1 MTERQT
7 LATTTSSRDNDD
19 RRRAPR
25 HDATH
30 LGSVITRVIGGGE
43 VKLLDFSRSGV
54 LIESDT
60 RLAIGAK
67 ATIRLTTTDASLTVR
82 GQVVRSKVAGLN
94 GTLVYH
100 TALQLEDD
108 LTVLEKNVP
117 APPPP
122 APQDDTQNTQ
132 KSEKGAH
139 PLMLNLSS
147 DPPPDALHDADHDPD
162 HEGGHLDHDLAES
175 LAAVRGSGSEHAYLD
190 DLDTGVGAP
199 VDPILE
205 FLATVPLDLAEL
217 RRRAAVNNW

>member
-1 MTERQT
+1 MTDRLKRT
-7 LATTTSSRDNDD
+7 DALRGDD
-19 RRRAPR
+19 ERRRAPR

-82 GQVVRSKVAGLN
+82 GQVVRSRVAGLN
-94 GTLVYH
+94 GTIVYH

-117 APPPP
+117 TP
-122 APQDDTQNTQ
+122 AIAA
-132 KSEKGAH
+132 SA
-139 PLMLNLSS
+139 
-147 DPPPDALHDADHDPD
+147 DPD
-162 HEGGHLDHDLAES
+162 RDHEMVDAHDEHDLTHALAS
-175 LAAVRGSGSEHAYLD
+175 LGDTGSEHAYLD

>member
-1 MTERQT
+1 MTERQKRAVDT
-7 LATTTSSRDNDD
+7 GGDDD

-25 HDATH
+25 HDAAH

-100 TALQLEDD
+100 TALQLEGD

-117 APPPP
+117 PPPE
-122 APQDDTQNTQ
+122 
-132 KSEKGAH
+132 EKAEDEAQEAGSDQSTLAGATAAGA
-139 PLMLNLSS
+139 N
-147 DPPPDALHDADHDPD
+147 HDADHDAD
-162 HEGGHLDHDLAES
+162 HLAHELTAS
-175 LAAVRGSGSEHAYLD
+175 LATVRGNGSEHAYLD

>member
-1 MTERQT
+1 MTERKKRADPQ
-7 LATTTSSRDNDD
+7 DHDD

-25 HDATH
+25 HDAVH

-82 GQVVRSKVAGLN
+82 GEVVRSKVAGVN
-94 GTLVYH
+94 GTLLYH

-108 LTVLEKNVP
+108 LTALEKNVLVEP
-117 APPPP
+117 VADPPADEKAPPHR
-122 APQDDTQNTQ
+122 ADATGDSGSDVEMAQLTSDLS
-132 KSEKGAH
+132 KSMKAIR
-139 PLMLNLSS
+139 
-147 DPPPDALHDADHDPD
+147 AD
-162 HEGGHLDHDLAES
+162 
-175 LAAVRGSGSEHAYLD
+175 GSEHALD
-190 DLDTGVGAP
+190 EDLDTGVGPP

>member
-1 MTERQT
+1 MTERQKRAD
-7 LATTTSSRDNDD
+7 LSRPDNDD

-60 RLAIGAK
+60 RLAIGAR

-108 LTVLEKNVP
+108 LTALEKNVP
-117 APPPP
+117 VPVIQAEADEKAPPIE
-122 APQDDTQNTQ
+122 ADAADGHETEIDLTMLTNDLS
-132 KSEKGAH
+132 KSLKAIR
-139 PLMLNLSS
+139 
-147 DPPPDALHDADHDPD
+147 AD
-162 HEGGHLDHDLAES
+162 
-175 LAAVRGSGSEHAYLD
+175 GSEHALDD

-199 VDPILE
+199 DPILE

>member
-7 LATTTSSRDNDD
+7 VTTTDASRDNDD

-25 HDATH
+25 HDAAH

-117 APPPP
+117 APPPK
-122 APQDDTQNTQ
+122 PQEDAQ
-132 KSEKGAH
+132 KLAKDEH
-139 PLMLNLSS
+139 PLMLNLSG
-147 DPPPDALHDADHDPD
+147 DPMPAPKTAPQAETDHDSS
-162 HEGGHLDHDLAES
+162 HLDHDLADS
-175 LAAVRGSGSEHAYLD
+175 LAAVRARGSEHAYLD

>member
-1 MTERQT
+1 MTERQKRT
-7 LATTTSSRDNDD
+7 DPLRGEDE

-25 HDATH
+25 HDAAH

-43 VKLLDFSRSGV
+43 VKLLDFSRTGV

-94 GTLVYH
+94 GTIVYH

-108 LTVLEKNVP
+108 LTALEKNVP
-117 APPPP
+117 AP
-122 APQDDTQNTQ
+122 AIAA
-132 KSEKGAH
+132 SA
-139 PLMLNLSS
+139 
-147 DPPPDALHDADHDPD
+147 DPEPFADPD
-162 HEGGHLDHDLAES
+162 RDRDEHEDHDLTDA
-175 LAAVRGSGSEHAYLD
+175 LAAISADGSEDAYLD

>member
-1 MTERQT
+1 MTDRKKRAEST
-7 LATTTSSRDNDD
+7 NHDDD

-82 GQVVRSKVAGLN
+82 GEVVRSKVAGVN
-94 GTLVYH
+94 GTLLYH

-108 LTVLEKNVP
+108 LTALEKNVP
-117 APPPP
+117 GDAIATVQTGQIGPPADEKAPPHRAAASGEPGRVIARDP
-122 APQDDTQNTQ
+122 ELAQLTND
-132 KSEKGAH
+132 
-139 PLMLNLSS
+139 LSK
-147 DPPPDALHDADHDPD
+147 
-162 HEGGHLDHDLAES
+162 S
-175 LAAVRGSGSEHAYLD
+175 LAAIHGDGSEHAID
-190 DLDTGVGAP
+190 EDPDTGVDAH

-205 FLATVPLDLAEL
+205 FLATVPHDLAEL

>member
-1 MTERQT
+1 MTERKKRPDPQ
-7 LATTTSSRDNDD
+7 ADNDD

-43 VKLLDFSRSGV
+43 VRLLDFSRSGV

-82 GQVVRSKVAGLN
+82 GEVVRSKVAVVS
-94 GTLVYH
+94 GTLLYH

-117 APPPP
+117 APVEEAAPP
-122 APQDDTQNTQ
+122 ADEKAPPHRADATGDPGSAEEMAQLTVDLS
-132 KSEKGAH
+132 KSMKAIR
-139 PLMLNLSS
+139 
-147 DPPPDALHDADHDPD
+147 AD
-162 HEGGHLDHDLAES
+162 
-175 LAAVRGSGSEHAYLD
+175 GSEHAMD
-190 DLDTGVGAP
+190 EDLDTGVGAP

>member
-7 LATTTSSRDNDD
+7 HVDFARPDTDD

-25 HDATH
+25 HDAQH

-60 RLAIGAK
+60 RLAIGAR

-108 LTVLEKNVP
+108 LTALEKNVP
-117 APPPP
+117 APAIP
-122 APQDDTQNTQ
+122 A
-132 KSEKGAH
+132 
-139 PLMLNLSS
+139 
-147 DPPPDALHDADHDPD
+147 DADEKAPPIDAERAEAH
-162 HEGGHLDHDLAES
+162 GGGRETARDLTLLTKDLSQS
-175 LAAVRGSGSEHAYLD
+175 LAAIRADGSEHALDD

>member
-1 MTERQT
+1 MTERKT
-7 LATTTSSRDNDD
+7 RAADLSKDNDD

-25 HDATH
+25 HDAAH

-82 GQVVRSKVAGLN
+82 GEVVRSKVAGVN
-94 GTLVYH
+94 GTLLYH

-108 LTVLEKNVP
+108 LTALEKNVP
-117 APPPP
+117 APAVAAPP
-122 APQDDTQNTQ
+122 ADEKAPPHRADATGDSGSDAEMVQLTNDLS
-132 KSEKGAH
+132 KSMKAIR
-139 PLMLNLSS
+139 
-147 DPPPDALHDADHDPD
+147 AD
-162 HEGGHLDHDLAES
+162 
-175 LAAVRGSGSEHAYLD
+175 GSEHALD
-190 DLDTGVGAP
+190 EDLDTGVGPP

>member
-1 MTERQT
+1 MTERKK
-7 LATTTSSRDNDD
+7 RVDPKDHDD

-25 HDATH
+25 HDAMH

-82 GQVVRSKVAGLN
+82 GEVVRSKVAGVN
-94 GTLVYH
+94 GTLLYH

-108 LTVLEKNVP
+108 LTALEKNVP
-117 APPPP
+117 PEAVAAPPADEKAPP
-122 APQDDTQNTQ
+122 HRADATGDPGSAEEMAQLTVDLS
-132 KSEKGAH
+132 KSMKAIR
-139 PLMLNLSS
+139 
-147 DPPPDALHDADHDPD
+147 AD
-162 HEGGHLDHDLAES
+162 
-175 LAAVRGSGSEHAYLD
+175 GSEHAMD
-190 DLDTGVGAP
+190 EDLDTGVGAP

>member
-1 MTERQT
+1 MTERQKRET
-7 LATTTSSRDNDD
+7 LARPDTDD

-60 RLAIGAK
+60 RLAIGAR

-108 LTVLEKNVP
+108 LTALEKNVP
-117 APPPP
+117 PTAIQADADEKAPPIE
-122 APQDDTQNTQ
+122 A
-132 KSEKGAH
+132 EGAETADGH
-139 PLMLNLSS
+139 GTGHEMGHETKRDLTMLTKDLSK
-147 DPPPDALHDADHDPD
+147 
-162 HEGGHLDHDLAES
+162 S
-175 LAAVRGSGSEHAYLD
+175 LAAIRADGSEHALDD

>member
-1 MTERQT
+1 MTERKTRVDQ
-7 LATTTSSRDNDD
+7 RGDDD

-43 VKLLDFSRSGV
+43 VRLLDFSRSGV

-82 GQVVRSKVAGLN
+82 GEVVRSKVAVLN
-94 GTLVYH
+94 GTLLYH

-117 APPPP
+117 APPARPTAIGPP
-122 APQDDTQNTQ
+122 AD
-132 KSEKGAH
+132 EKAPPVRADATGDSGSDAEIAQ
-139 PLMLNLSS
+139 LTNDLSK
-147 DPPPDALHDADHDPD
+147 
-162 HEGGHLDHDLAES
+162 S
-175 LAAVRGSGSEHAYLD
+175 LAVFRADGSEHAMD
-190 DLDTGVGAP
+190 EDLDTGVGAP
-199 VDPILE
+199 VDSILE
-205 FLATVPLDLAEL
+205 FLATVPHDLAEL

>member
-1 MTERQT
+1 MTERQKRVE
-7 LATTTSSRDNDD
+7 LARPDNDD

-60 RLAIGAK
+60 RLAIGAR

-108 LTVLEKNVP
+108 LTALEKNVP
-117 APPPP
+117 AP
-122 APQDDTQNTQ
+122 AIQ
-132 KSEKGAH
+132 A
-139 PLMLNLSS
+139 
-147 DPPPDALHDADHDPD
+147 DADEKAPPIEADGAD
-162 HEGGHLDHDLAES
+162 GHETGHETQRDLTMLANDLSKS
-175 LAAVRGSGSEHAYLD
+175 LAAIRADGSEHALDD

>member
-1 MTERQT
+1 MTERKKRVDPQ
-7 LATTTSSRDNDD
+7 DNDD

-25 HDATH
+25 HDAAH

-82 GQVVRSKVAGLN
+82 GEVVRSKVAGVN
-94 GTLVYH
+94 GTLLYH

-108 LTVLEKNVP
+108 LTALEKNVP
-117 APPPP
+117 AETVAAPP
-122 APQDDTQNTQ
+122 AD
-132 KSEKGAH
+132 EKA
-139 PLMLNLSS
+139 
-147 DPPPDALHDADHDPD
+147 PPHRADATGD
-162 HEGGHLDHDLAES
+162 
-175 LAAVRGSGSEHAYLD
+175 SGSDAEMAQLTSDLSKSMKAIRADGSERALD
-190 DLDTGVGAP
+190 EDLDTGVDAP

>member
-1 MTERQT
+1 MKERQKREDP
-7 LATTTSSRDNDD
+7 SRTDDD

-25 HDATH
+25 HDAAH

-82 GQVVRSKVAGLN
+82 GSVVRSKVAGVN
-94 GTLVYH
+94 GTIVYH
-100 TALQLEDD
+100 TALHLDDD

-117 APPPP
+117 APKHGAENAGKP
-122 APQDDTQNTQ
+122 ADTHAGKNVGKDARKDAKKDQ
-132 KSEKGAH
+132 KDTVAAKGVH
-139 PLMLNLSS
+139 
-147 DPPPDALHDADHDPD
+147 
-162 HEGGHLDHDLAES
+162 
-175 LAAVRGSGSEHAYLD
+175 GSEHAYRK

-205 FLATVPLDLAEL
+205 FLATVPHDLAEL